1 LIRHVSGSVSPA
13 WLRLRRWCRSGVLLL
28 ALGAPTGHA
37 GDAGSPVGLW
47 KTIDD
52 KSGRARSAVRI
63 YEEGGRLFG
72 RIERGY
78 DPAEDARICTL
89 CSDERRG
96 KPLRGMV
103 IMRNLRA
110 DGDEYVDGDILDPD
124 NGTVYR
130 CKLRL
135 ADGGRALVVRGYVGV
150 SLFGRS
156 QTWERLQ

>member
-1 LIRHVSGSVSPA
+1 MRT
-13 WLRLRRWCRSGVLLL
+13 RRWRHAGTLLL
-28 ALGAPTGHA
+28 AFGALTCHA
-37 GDAGSPVGLW
+37 AEADSPVGLW
-47 KTIDD
+47 RTIDD

-78 DPAEDARICTL
+78 DPREDDRVCSLCT
-89 CSDERRG
+89 DERRG

-103 IMRNLRA
+103 IMRNLRVE
-110 DGDEYVDGDILDPD
+110 GDEYVDGDILDPD

-130 CKLRL
+130 CKIRL
-135 ADGGRALVVRGYVGV
+135 AEGGQKLVVRGYVGV

>member
-1 LIRHVSGSVSPA
+1 MRCRH
-13 WLRLRRWCRSGVLLL
+13 WRRAGALLL
-28 ALGAPTGHA
+28 VFCALAA
-37 GDAGSPVGLW
+37 RAADADSPVGLW

-78 DPAEDARICTL
+78 DPREDERVCTL
-89 CSDERRG
+89 CTDERRG

-103 IMRNLRA
+103 IMRNLKA
-110 DGDEYVDGDILDPD
+110 EGDDYVDGDILDPD

-130 CKLRL
+130 CRLRL
-135 ADGGRALVVRGYVGV
+135 AEGGRALVVRGYVGI